1 MCLFVDYLAGLLI
14 AFEGSRTTTR
24 STSVPPS
31 DKKERTGPSHP
42 TYAYRDPSPPLYDV
56 LGARVPEK
64 SRRLRGHSSASRD
77 RSLRQSKLV
86 HHLLSMPLTILQQ
99 IAETIVRLVSFL
111 KRDEGE
117 ETKNDGSAGDVDV
130 HMAEDDEDNEIVE
143 I

>member
-1 MCLFVDYLAGLLI
+1 
-14 AFEGSRTTTR
+14 
-24 STSVPPS
+24 
-31 DKKERTGPSHP
+31 
-42 TYAYRDPSPPLYDV
+42 
-56 LGARVPEK
+56 
-64 SRRLRGHSSASRD
+64 
-77 RSLRQSKLV
+77 
-86 HHLLSMPLTILQQ
+86 MPLTLLQQ

>member
-1 MCLFVDYLAGLLI
+1 M
-14 AFEGSRTTTR
+14 
-24 STSVPPS
+24 
-31 DKKERTGPSHP
+31 
-42 TYAYRDPSPPLYDV
+42 
-56 LGARVPEK
+56 
-64 SRRLRGHSSASRD
+64 
-77 RSLRQSKLV
+77 V
-86 HHLLSMPLTILQQ
+86 HHLLSMLLTLLQQ